1 MPNIINH
8 HAEEIAYVE
17 LTHNRK
23 CRVELCFAWID
34 NRMFLPA
41 SLLNDDP
48 AEAGSQVLKADNDI
62 FSLGTLNYF
71 VPFQWLKEQRPDLA
85 DLLENI
91 RVAAEPYRRKFPF
104 EPCSVC
110 RRGQTAEND
119 AE

>member
-34 NRMFLPA
+34 DRLFLPA

-48 AEAGSQVLKADNDI
+48 AEAVSQVLKADVDI
-62 FSLGTLNYF
+62 FSLGSLNYF
-71 VPFQWLKEQRPDLA
+71 VPYQWLKEQRSDLA
-85 DLLENI
+85 ELLEHI
-91 RVAAEPYRRKFPF
+91 RQAAEPYRRKFTF
-104 EPCSVC
+104 EPCTVC
-110 RRGQTAEND
+110 RHDKPMASEIK
-119 AE
+119 